1 MTPRREPGVA
11 GLARPLRSLALVLL
25 VVAATACAT
34 DAPPARATLDPPL
47 ARALVTVEDV
57 QRSIDD
63 EKVFA
68 QSYDRL
74 PRPGEPW
81 FVVLDGCAEVLL
93 TAPHATK
100 PTRDGALRFAD
111 TGTGSLAT
119 SLHRLTGAR
128 VNSTPRWRAPPTR
141 TTTTT
146 TIFKAAV
153 AAASDRPEASAGHRP
168 AQITRDFRPYDVDF
182 GTMGRRLASRARRI
196 CWARCQAALGG
207 GAEQLSLWTSRGGH
221 QPHHHA
227 MGDRAGR
234 AGHPARG
241 QLHVAQPR
249 RGSPG
254 GAPPRPAPSRASRA
268 SSPRWVCA
276 KGPS

>member
-1 MTPRREPGVA
+1 MTGR
-11 GLARPLRSLALVLL
+11 LRGLALVLI
-25 VVAATACAT
+25 VHAASAGCAT
-34 DAPPARATLDPPL
+34 EGRPARAAADPPL
-47 ARALVTVEDV
+47 ARAIVTVEDV

-128 VNSTPRWRAPPTR
+128 VIH
-141 TTTTT
+141 TTLASPSDPNYYDDND
-146 TIFKAAV
+146 FKAAV
-153 AAASDRPEASAGHRP
+153 AAALTARKPVLVIDLHGSH
-168 AQITRDFRPYDVDF
+168 DFRPYDVDF
-182 GTMGRRLASRARRI
+182 GTMGRRSLLGRDDLL
-196 CWARCQAALGG
+196 AALSAALR
-207 GAEQLSLWTSRGGH
+207 AEGLSNQSLDFFAAATSRTITRWVAARGVPAIQLEVNSTWLSPG
-221 QPHHHA
+221 
-227 MGDRAGR
+227 AGR
-234 AGHPARG
+234 LDAHRHAQLLQGLARFI
-241 QLHVAQPR
+241 
-249 RGSPG
+249 
-254 GAPPRPAPSRASRA
+254 ASQG
-268 SSPRWVCA
+268 CA
-276 KGPS
+276 KRPS